1 MQQERKELRQTGAR
15 RSGYFCASHHT
26 LSARRGSATG
36 GRITFAAQWGNS
48 KISRKTLNESLRAPK
63 TALLVGVLVIVALAA
78 YWPASAGLWRYW
90 IDQPSL
96 GGHGTLV
103 AALAVWLLIRS
114 RSRIDA
120 AATRPAP
127 WALLLL
133 IPCSIAALVFW
144 RAGIQALYLWM
155 LPVLIWLAVLAAFGV
170 SVARI
175 VAVPIGYLYFAMPAW
190 NLLSAPLQELTL
202 RMVAVLAPA
211 IGLPA
216 TVSGA
221 LVSFPNG
228 AQFVVTLACS
238 GVAFLTQGLAVAA
251 LLGELEDATF
261 GRRMR
266 LLGSMVL
273 VALVTNWV
281 RVLLLLVVGYS
292 NGMNNVIVSRDHLE
306 FGYMLFVIVL
316 VAFVWVATRR
326 ALPEAEVGA
335 PILTKSQVRGGYAA
349 AMVALVA
356 GPILVTLLV
365 SPGDGNESP
374 AELRLPPGQN
384 AWRGPLAVV
393 AKDWRPVFVGAHSER
408 HAAYRDASGHTVEAV
423 AVGYPVQEQGR
434 ELVNESNSLLGDEG
448 LSPLAVALV
457 DADGSTYRELVAVD
471 KEGNRSVIW
480 SFYDIGGKTFVV
492 PLLSQLWYGVRS
504 LSIRPYSALFAFRV
518 ACVPSC
524 AEARGIL
531 ESFMQGMGSDL
542 AVFEKAVALGSVTGA
557 TPFGELPNRGSS
569 WSEDHPNMSRP
580 LLRQTSKSADRAL
593 LGTDL

>member
-1 MQQERKELRQTGAR
+1 
-15 RSGYFCASHHT
+15 
-26 LSARRGSATG
+26 
-36 GRITFAAQWGNS
+36 
-48 KISRKTLNESLRAPK
+48 
-63 TALLVGVLVIVALAA
+63 
-78 YWPASAGLWRYW
+78 
-90 IDQPSL
+90 
-96 GGHGTLV
+96 
-103 AALAVWLLIRS
+103 
-114 RSRIDA
+114 
-120 AATRPAP
+120 
-127 WALLLL
+127 
-133 IPCSIAALVFW
+133 
-144 RAGIQALYLWM
+144 
-155 LPVLIWLAVLAAFGV
+155 
-170 SVARI
+170 
-175 VAVPIGYLYFAMPAW
+175 
-190 NLLSAPLQELTL
+190 
-202 RMVAVLAPA
+202 
-211 IGLPA
+211 
-216 TVSGA
+216 
-221 LVSFPNG
+221 
-228 AQFVVTLACS
+228 
-238 GVAFLTQGLAVAA
+238 
-251 LLGELEDATF
+251 
-261 GRRMR
+261 
-266 LLGSMVL
+266 
-273 VALVTNWV
+273 
-281 RVLLLLVVGYS
+281 
-292 NGMNNVIVSRDHLE
+292 
-306 FGYMLFVIVL
+306 
-316 VAFVWVATRR
+316 
-326 ALPEAEVGA
+326 
-335 PILTKSQVRGGYAA
+335 
-349 AMVALVA
+349 MVALVA